1 MNLNI
6 VFLVFSFLTLVLLE
20 PKVNAGD
27 EREAGITATG
37 TCLKKVSQDRAS
49 VVLTSNIL
57 AANAGTAS
65 KEATKENQQI
75 RDAVLKLNLANAT
88 LETTGFSVYED
99 KQYEKN
105 KYVSKGFRAVI
116 GLSVETSEISRI
128 GEVIATAS
136 SLGVKQIDRLSTFV
150 SIEKNKLEYES
161 CLEVAAKNAK
171 DKAIKLAKGVGV
183 KLGKVL
189 RIQEGS
195 SQQDRAE
202 FMDYSMDAAPQADG
216 AVARAAPVIDA
227 RAQDMTVTATLTF
240 SVD

>member
-6 VFLVFSFLTLVLLE
+6 VFLVFLFLTLVLLE
-20 PKVNAGD
+20 PKVNADD
-27 EREAGITATG
+27 ERESGITATG

-57 AANAGTAS
+57 AGNAGTAS
-65 KEATKENQQI
+65 KEATKENQKI

-88 LETTGFSVYED
+88 LETTGFNVYED

-150 SIEKNKLEYES
+150 SIEKNKSEYES

-195 SQQDRAE
+195 APQPRSEIMA
-202 FMDYSMDAAPQADG
+202 YSIAAAPQMDG
-216 AVARAAPVIDA
+216 EVAKEASVIDA